1 MFTLRAYREDDCAEY
16 ARLFYDTVHKINIAD
31 YTRRQVDAWADGQVD
46 LEAWNESF
54 LAHHT
59 VTAEA
64 EGRIVGFGDID
75 DSGYLDRLY
84 VHSEYQRRGIATAI
98 CDELEAYAASRVS
111 EVTTHASITAKPFF
125 LRRGYEV
132 VREQSVLRR
141 GVYLTNFV
149 MSKRVSEN

>member
-16 ARLFYDTVHKINIAD
+16 ARLFYDTVHIINIAD
-31 YTRRQVDAWADGQVD
+31 YTRRQVDAWANGQVD
-46 LEAWNESF
+46 LAAWNESF
-54 LAHHT
+54 LRHHT
-59 VTAEA
+59 VTAEDN
-64 EGRIVGFGDID
+64 GRIVGFGDID

-132 VREQSVLRR
+132 VREQSVCCR

-149 MSKRVSEN
+149 MSKRVSED

>member
-1 MFTLRAYREDDCAEY
+1 MFTLRAYREDDCAEF

-84 VHSEYQRRGIATAI
+84 VHSEYQRRG
-98 CDELEAYAASRVS
+98 
-111 EVTTHASITAKPFF
+111 
-125 LRRGYEV
+125 YEV

-149 MSKRVSEN
+149 MSKRVSED